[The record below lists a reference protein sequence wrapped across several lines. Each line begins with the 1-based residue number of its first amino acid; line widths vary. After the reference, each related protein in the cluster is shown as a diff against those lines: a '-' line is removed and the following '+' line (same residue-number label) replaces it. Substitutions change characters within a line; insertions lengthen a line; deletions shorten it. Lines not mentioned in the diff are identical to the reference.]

1 VERLTKIEPDSMNTR
16 FTLDGSDA
24 LEAQLRHLCARVA
37 EGVRAIV
44 PAGKL
49 HALVLGGGYG
59 RGEGGVLRTDLGE
72 QPYNDLEFY
81 VLYEGSGLSAVRYKS
96 PIQHLAEELTRSGRI
111 EVELKLL
118 PLEKFISSPASMFY
132 YDLISGHKLVAG
144 TDEWLAK
151 CEHHR
156 AAHRIPLHEATRLLM
171 NRCSGLLF
179 AQDRL
184 SRADFTPDDADFVGR
199 NLAKAKLCFGDVL
212 LSMHGQY
219 HWSCRERHK
228 RLKKIAAE
236 KSGETLTPLVLLHEQ
251 GVSFKLHPVRTL
263 RSLSEFTA
271 ELSFLKGLGRDLW
284 LQLESRRL
292 GKAFASI
299 EDYAVDPCPKCPETN
314 GLKNRLVNARTFGV
328 SGLLQSRYPRER
340 LLRVLPL
347 LLWEN
352 DSERFL
358 PLVQKELGIDSSNLR
373 ELVSAYET
381 LWRVY
386 N

>member
-1 VERLTKIEPDSMNTR
+1 MR
-16 FTLDGSDA
+16 
-24 LEAQLRHLCARVA
+24 
-37 EGVRAIV
+37 
-44 PAGKL
+44 
-49 HALVLGGGYG
+49 
-59 RGEGGVLRTDLGE
+59 
-72 QPYNDLEFY
+72 
-81 VLYEGSGLSAVRYKS
+81 
-96 PIQHLAEELTRSGRI
+96 
-111 EVELKLL
+111 
-118 PLEKFISSPASMFY
+118 
-132 YDLISGHKLVAG
+132 
-144 TDEWLAK
+144 
-151 CEHHR
+151 
-156 AAHRIPLHEATRLLM
+156 
-171 NRCSGLLF
+171 
-179 AQDRL
+179 
-184 SRADFTPDDADFVGR
+184 
-199 NLAKAKLCFGDVL
+199 
-212 LSMHGQY
+212 GQY

-236 KSGETLTPLVLLHEQ
+236 KSGETFVPLLLLHEQ

-263 RSLSEFTA
+263 RSVSEFAA

-292 GKAFASI
+292 GKTFASI

-340 LLRVLPL
+340 LLRALPL

-358 PLVQKELGIDSSNLR
+358 PLVQKELGIESSNLR